1 MRAYRI
7 ADMRFPILDG
17 AGAQL
22 AGGRWNSPGMP
33 VVYAAE
39 TFAGAVLEVLV
50 HMGHLKMPKNR
61 VYVEL
66 SIPEV
71 LVSTGSVEEMSVWAV
86 ADPIAS
92 RRFGDQWL
100 RTGDSPVLLVP
111 SLVTQGVEKN
121 LLINPRH
128 PAFPEIKASA
138 SKKVEWDPRLFASSL
153 G

>member
-7 ADMRFPILDG
+7 ADQRFPILDG

-22 AGGRWNSPGMP
+22 AGGRWNSPGRP

-50 HMGHLKMPKNR
+50 HMGRLKMPKNR

-66 SIPEV
+66 SIPEA
-71 LVSTGSVEEMSVWAV
+71 LVSTVSVEETPVWAV
-86 ADPIAS
+86 ADPIVS
-92 RRFGDQWL
+92 RGFGDQWL

-138 SKKVEWDPRLFASSL
+138 SKKVEWDPRLFAMA
-153 G
+153 

>member
-7 ADMRFPILDG
+7 ADQRFPVLDG

-33 VVYAAE
+33 VIYAAE
-39 TFAGAVLEVLV
+39 TFAGALLEVLV
-50 HMGHLKMPKNR
+50 HMGRLKMPKNR

-66 SIPEV
+66 SIPEA
-71 LVSTGSVEEMSVWAV
+71 LVSIGPGEQMPLRAM

-100 RTGDSPVLLVP
+100 RANNSLALLVP

-128 PAFPEIKASA
+128 PAFAEIKASA
-138 SKKVEWDPRLFASSL
+138 TKKVDWDPRLLSNGL